1 MSTRANIKISDDWDS
16 LWFYRH
22 SDGYPSGVRKTLRKF
37 IGWVVEGRI
46 RADAGQAS
54 GWLIIIGNQEYDA
67 GQEPKEEDGIF
78 GWKVG
83 AYEPTSGKHGDIAY
97 LYDINL
103 SEKTIKINDDTYSF
117 EQYLDHEIEVD

>member
-46 RADAGQAS
+46 RADAGGEVRIRDNVTEFQSKYFDEAPS
-54 GWLIIIGNQEYDA
+54 PDLIESILDQGGYTKKEIGDM
-67 GQEPKEEDGIF
+67 
-78 GWKVG
+78 
-83 AYEPTSGKHGDIAY
+83 
-97 LYDINL
+97 
-103 SEKTIKINDDTYSF
+103 
-117 EQYLDHEIEVD
+117 LDVEAIGGL